1 MQEPDLDEENGVP
14 TYSVRICY
22 HTNEGCRWE
31 SLKMKS
37 ALPADLPSYQLP
49 IKIFGVSG
57 RLAEAGWEPVAS
69 EAATSVR
76 PESLLLKRRKP

>member
-1 MQEPDLDEENGVP
+1 
-14 TYSVRICY
+14 
-22 HTNEGCRWE
+22 
-31 SLKMKS
+31 MKS